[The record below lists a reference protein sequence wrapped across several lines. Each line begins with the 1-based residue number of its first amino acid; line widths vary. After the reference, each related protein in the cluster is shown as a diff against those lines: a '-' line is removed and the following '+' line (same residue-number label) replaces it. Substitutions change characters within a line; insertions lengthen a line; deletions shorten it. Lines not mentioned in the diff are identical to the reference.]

1 MKRNHYTGAITI
13 VAMIVALAAGSKLMR
28 ERAVVEAAAVQ
39 APRFEVDPLWP
50 KPLPNHWIVGAVIG
64 VSVDSNDHIWIIH
77 RQGSL
82 EPKEQYASMTPKN
95 AECCAAAPPV
105 LEFDEDG
112 NLIGHWGGPGAG
124 YDWPSSNHGI
134 TVDYKGNVWIGG
146 NGRTPA
152 AGALPQDESAMGAAG
167 AVNDSFL
174 LKFTQD
180 GKFLMQIGKPGQSKG
195 SNDIAN
201 LRLPAKTTIDP
212 KTNELYVADGY
223 GNHRVIVFD
232 ADTGKY
238 KRHWGAYGHKPD
250 DANPGPYNPDAPPA
264 QQFRNPV
271 HCAQLSN
278 DGLLY
283 VCDRTADRIQIFK
296 PDGTFVKEVFV
307 AKETLGDGSVFD
319 IAFSKDP
326 QQKYLYLA
334 DGSNMKIHIFERDTM
349 QELTTFGDGGR
360 QPGEFYAVHS
370 IDTDSKGNLFTTE
383 TYRGQRVQKFRYK
396 GLATVTKKD
405 QGVVWPK

>member
-1 MKRNHYTGAITI
+1 MTRNYYTGAITI
-13 VAMIVALAAGSKLMR
+13 VAIIGALAALTR
-28 ERAVVEAAAVQ
+28 ERAVEAAAVQ

-50 KPLPNHWIVGAVIG
+50 KPLPNHWVVGAVIG

-82 EPKEQYASMTPKN
+82 EPKEQYATMTPKN

-105 LEFDEDG
+105 LEFDEEG

-271 HCAQLSN
+271 HCAQLAN

-283 VCDRTADRIQIFK
+283 VCDRTADRIQVFK
-296 PDGTFVKEVFV
+296 TDGTFVKETFV

-319 IAFSKDP
+319 ISFSKDP

-334 DGSNMKIHIFERDTM
+334 DGSNMKIHIFERATM

-396 GLATVTKKD
+396 GLAAVTKKD

>member
-1 MKRNHYTGAITI
+1 MTRNHYTGANTI
-13 VAMIVALAAGSKLMR
+13 VAITGIVAIVGALAAGSRLMR

-50 KPLPNHWIVGAVIG
+50 KPLPNHWVVGAVIG
-64 VSVDSNDHIWIIH
+64 VSVDANDHIWIIH

-82 EPKEQYASMTPKN
+82 EAKEQYATMTPKN

-105 LEFDEDG
+105 LEFDEEG

-195 SNDIAN
+195 SNDVAN

-250 DANPGPYNPDAPPA
+250 DTNPGPYNPAAPRRSSFVIRSIA
-264 QQFRNPV
+264 
-271 HCAQLSN
+271 LSCPMT
-278 DGLLY
+278 DS
-283 VCDRTADRIQIFK
+283 CMSATE
-296 PDGTFVKEVFV
+296 PMT
-307 AKETLGDGSVFD
+307 GSR
-319 IAFSKDP
+319 FSKP
-326 QQKYLYLA
+326 MGHL
-334 DGSNMKIHIFERDTM
+334 
-349 QELTTFGDGGR
+349 
-360 QPGEFYAVHS
+360 
-370 IDTDSKGNLFTTE
+370 
-383 TYRGQRVQKFRYK
+383 
-396 GLATVTKKD
+396 
-405 QGVVWPK
+405 

>member
-1 MKRNHYTGAITI
+1 MKHKTRNYYTGAITI
-13 VAMIVALAAGSKLMR
+13 VAIIGALAALTR
-28 ERAVVEAAAVQ
+28 ERNVEAAAVQ

-50 KPLPNHWIVGAVIG
+50 KPLPNHWVVGAVIG

-82 EPKEQYASMTPKN
+82 EAKEQYATMTPKN

-105 LEFDEDG
+105 LEFDEEG

-152 AGALPQDESAMGAAG
+152 AGPLPSDESAMGAAG

-201 LRLPAKTTIDP
+201 LRLPAKTTVDP

-271 HCAQLSN
+271 HCAQLAN

-283 VCDRTADRIQIFK
+283 VCDRTADRIQVFK
-296 PDGTFVKEVFV
+296 TDGTFVKETFV

-334 DGSNMKIHIFERDTM
+334 DGSNMKIHIFERATM

-396 GLATVTKKD
+396 GLAAVTKKD